1 MAEFVPGYRRN
12 KENFELMITSNIK
25 QDVATSIKPSPI
37 LAVFYPIIVAAKVA
51 VFGITSARFKS
62 DVKKHLHWLREHD
75 FYSLTYTECIDLFN
89 NINEN
94 LLRRWYVTL
103 ENDFFVMTYLGILKK
118 MLGEEHLQ
126 EMLIFPS
133 KATEQVAALAS
144 LSKRMSGNGQLWQVV
159 ESNNVESFNSELA
172 NDPVARTELDT
183 YLHTFGGRFANELK
197 LESIGVDEDT
207 KKLFA
212 VLKAYK
218 NFQPKPHANSM
229 SISVSFFKRIII
241 SRYLKRKR
249 WFCARFNSS
258 SHIN

>member
-1 MAEFVPGYRRN
+1 MSSQNSPTKEIEYFDSANIAESYSGIVLPLTCSFAKMVYEQVYTDLLRMSGVSRRKLEQHSHVFENLLGFFYGRMYYNMNNWYRMAEFVPGYRRN

-126 EMLIFPS
+126 EALVFPS
-133 KATEQVAALAS
+133 KATEQVTALAF
-144 LSKRMSGNGQLWQVV
+144 LSKKMS
-159 ESNNVESFNSELA
+159 
-172 NDPVARTELDT
+172 
-183 YLHTFGGRFANELK
+183 
-197 LESIGVDEDT
+197 ED
-207 KKLFA
+207 
-212 VLKAYK
+212 
-218 NFQPKPHANSM
+218 
-229 SISVSFFKRIII
+229 
-241 SRYLKRKR
+241 RK
-249 WFCARFNSS
+249 S
-258 SHIN
+258 